1 MGRRDIVVNTLLC
14 LIDIRRT
21 GKVLPWSLP
30 QVITRFYLTL
40 LFCISFFFFF
50 ASLKFYLP
58 VRKKES
64 EKRSALDAVENQV
77 RMRTKNS
84 RENACI
90 RMSSVK
96 HQLRY
101 MFS

>member
-1 MGRRDIVVNTLLC
+1 MGRRDIVVNTLLY

-21 GKVLPWSLP
+21 GKVLPSSLP
-30 QVITRFYLTL
+30 QVINV
-40 LFCISFFFFF
+40 LFDFIVLYFFFFFF
-50 ASLKFYLP
+50 ASLKFYLT

>member
-1 MGRRDIVVNTLLC
+1 MGYS
-14 LIDIRRT
+14 
-21 GKVLPWSLP
+21 GKYSPIFDRHKKNGQGPALEFTPSYK
-30 QVITRFYLTL
+30 RFYLTL
-40 LFCISFFFFF
+40 LLCISFFFF
-50 ASLKFYLP
+50 ASLKFYLT

-64 EKRSALDAVENQV
+64 EKRSAPDAVENQV

>member
-1 MGRRDIVVNTLLC
+1 MGRRDIVVNTLLY

-30 QVITRFYLTL
+30 QVINVFIALY
-40 LFCISFFFFF
+40 FFLFFF
-50 ASLKFYLP
+50 ASLQFYLT

-101 MFS
+101 MLS